1 MKIKRYDSEINVS
14 NIDVKSILT
23 NISVDS
29 SLITDDAL
37 FDELMIDGE
46 YIYVYSKGNNIAEFR
61 NYEVYSYSV
70 SIINFELFT
79 NIVMFITSYIKL
91 SISTSGTALSSSDT
105 QMDEDDWLLR
115 HNVLYYKDNQSISKL
130 EWLYEE

>member
-1 MKIKRYDSEINVS
+1 MEIKRYDSGINVS

-29 SLITDDAL
+29 ALLTDDIL

-61 NYEVYSYSV
+61 NFEVYSYSA

-91 SISTSGTALSSSDT
+91 SMSTSGSTVSSSDT
-105 QMDEDDWLLR
+105 QIDEDDWLL
-115 HNVLYYKDNQSISKL
+115 
-130 EWLYEE
+130 

>member
-1 MKIKRYDSEINVS
+1 MEIKSYDSGINVC

-29 SLITDDAL
+29 AIITDDAL

-46 YIYVYSKGNNIAEFR
+46 YIYVYSKGNNIAEFH
-61 NYEVYSYSV
+61 NYEVYSYSP

-91 SISTSGTALSSSDT
+91 SISTSGSTLSSSDT
-105 QMDEDDWLLR
+105 QMDEDAWLL
-115 HNVLYYKDNQSISKL
+115 
-130 EWLYEE
+130 

>member
-1 MKIKRYDSEINVS
+1 MKIKHYDSGINVC
-14 NIDVKSILT
+14 NIDVKSIIT

-29 SLITDDAL
+29 SLITDDVL

-61 NYEVYSYSV
+61 NYEVYSYSA

-79 NIVMFITSYIKL
+79 NIVMFIASYIKL
-91 SISTSGTALSSSDT
+91 SISTSGSTLTASDT
-105 QMDEDDWLLR
+105 QMDEVD
-115 HNVLYYKDNQSISKL
+115 
-130 EWLYEE
+130 